1 MKKVKREQVVQKID
15 VVKHHFIENRK
26 VYIAIGVTTVVAVA
40 GTYFSM
46 KSHEVKVVQKASQN
60 ALVNWKPTIHQE
72 QYVTV
77 ELPARGHRG
86 FAILNDD
93 TCEVYGSIKKAATD
107 IGCSQKTLR
116 DHLKGLIDNIDGNT
130 YTNLGENL
138 SEQVKVSV

>member
-1 MKKVKREQVVQKID
+1 MNMAQREKI
-15 VVKHHFIENRK
+15 KQHFRDNKK
-26 VYIAIGVTTVVAVA
+26 VYISIGITAVVTAA
-40 GTYFSM
+40 GTVLLLKYNN
-46 KSHEVKVVQKASQN
+46 VKVTQKASQN
-60 ALVNWKPTIHQE
+60 ALVNYKPVIHQE

-93 TCEVYGSIKKAATD
+93 TCEVYGSIKKAAAD

-138 SEQVKVSV
+138 TEQIKVSV